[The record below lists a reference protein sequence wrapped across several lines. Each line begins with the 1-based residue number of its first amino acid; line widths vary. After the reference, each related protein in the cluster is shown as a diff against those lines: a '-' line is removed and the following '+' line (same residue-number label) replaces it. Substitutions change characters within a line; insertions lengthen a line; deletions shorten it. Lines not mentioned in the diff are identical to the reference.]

1 MKKWGLT
8 PNIRFLIIIVSL
20 NKKLMTNIE
29 QIING
34 ITDTLKDKGVEK
46 IILFGSYAY
55 GKPTEDSDLDIIV
68 VTSDNYMPTSNRE
81 KMELHHKYNLL
92 IKKFRKEIPI
102 DMLVYTKLMYQKIQE
117 SGSIFTN
124 EINLKGKILYETI
137 NQGMA

>member
-1 MKKWGLT
+1 MF
-8 PNIRFLIIIVSL
+8 RFSIILVSL